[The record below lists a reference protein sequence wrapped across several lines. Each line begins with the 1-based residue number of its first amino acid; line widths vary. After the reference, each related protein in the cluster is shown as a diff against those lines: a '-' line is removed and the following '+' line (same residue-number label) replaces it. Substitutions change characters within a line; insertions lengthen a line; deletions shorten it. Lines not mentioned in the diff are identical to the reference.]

1 MAKNKNKQVVVID
14 VFGTIKESILK
25 PIGDF
30 ATGASVVFA
39 LVAPYIIAG
48 IVAYKLI
55 MYIIYCLKKYLHR
68 VFTDTT
74 TDEMTDI
81 TNCDHVQLAESIVT
95 NTKNGYTICK
105 SDSAI
110 MSDTRYN
117 KIYTSITYSNSKMQT
132 LKRLIS
138 ALQDIP
144 VDDMNA
150 KFECRSK
157 ISDLLEYMSLHD
169 TKLHKSY
176 IFLTDEQDEL
186 LNEYTFSVVTLR
198 YGLLDRNLNDAADFY
213 DFDERDTKLINLFN
227 DKTFVNNLRKC
238 CILKTVISKIGT

>member
-1 MAKNKNKQVVVID
+1 MVKNKNKQVVVID
-14 VFGTIKESILK
+14 VFGSIKESIIE
-25 PIGDF
+25 PISNF

-55 MYIIYCLKKYLHR
+55 MYIIYGLQKFLHSA
-68 VFTDTT
+68 FTDTA
-74 TDEMTDI
+74 TDGITDI
-81 TNCDHVQLAESIVT
+81 TSCDHVQLAESIVT

-105 SDSAI
+105 SDSDI

-117 KIYTSITYSNSKMQT
+117 KIYTSITYSNSKMQM

-138 ALQDIP
+138 TLQNIP
-144 VDDMNA
+144 VDDVNA

-157 ISDLLEYMSLHD
+157 ISDLLEYIESYD
-169 TKLHKSY
+169 KKLRKSY
-176 IFLTDEQDEL
+176 IFLTDEQNEL
-186 LNEYTFSVVTLR
+186 LHEYTFSVVTLR

-227 DKTFVNNLRKC
+227 DKTFVDNLRKC
-238 CILKTVISKIGT
+238 CILKTVISKIGI